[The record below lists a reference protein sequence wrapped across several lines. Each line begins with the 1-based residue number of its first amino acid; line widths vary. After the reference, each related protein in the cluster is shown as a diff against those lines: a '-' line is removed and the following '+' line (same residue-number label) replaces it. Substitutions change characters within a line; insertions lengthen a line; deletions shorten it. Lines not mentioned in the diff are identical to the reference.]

1 MGLRTKITNT
11 YKKSG
16 LALVEAVVA
25 VSILLIIFVGVISAY
40 NYYLYLSINNI
51 PLVKAAYLAEE
62 GVEAVKIFR
71 DLSWN
76 DNVATLGNG
85 TGYHLIFNAGSYEAT
100 TTVLMIDG
108 QYSRMLYL
116 EEVRRNADKDIRDSG
131 DVDDNIRKV
140 TIAVSWQDDRGTT
153 TKKISTYVTNLF
165 KN

>member
-62 GVEAVKIFR
+62 
-71 DLSWN
+71 
-76 DNVATLGNG
+76 
-85 TGYHLIFNAGSYEAT
+85 
-100 TTVLMIDG
+100 
-108 QYSRMLYL
+108 
-116 EEVRRNADKDIRDSG
+116 VRRNADKDISDSG

-140 TIAVSWQDDRGTT
+140 TIAVSWQDGRGTT